1 MATTTISVRYEKWG
15 LSVESRMLS
24 LRVFRDEIIKLS
36 LRNSWRYRH
45 WYAYFSRSEFF
56 ICLGTY
62 SRLGSQIRKVSGQNM
77 HWRDEIW
84 FSEKWCPNARPSA

>member
-36 LRNSWRYRH
+36 LRNS
-45 WYAYFSRSEFF
+45 
-56 ICLGTY
+56 
-62 SRLGSQIRKVSGQNM
+62 
-77 HWRDEIW
+77 
-84 FSEKWCPNARPSA
+84 